1 MQRLGLFQDGGLRH
15 NNPAS
20 IAQWEAQFLWPCKA
34 GPDFVLSLGTGT
46 TASATVS
53 TDDAI
58 CKPKFYERL
67 FASFMRSLDGEDA
80 WERFLNN
87 VPMKSRHRYHRL
99 NIQFKGPELCLDNA
113 DRLPELKENV
123 SSTLDHDRLTMLS
136 VVDSV
141 LASMFY
147 FELDRLPVRD
157 KSGFSCSGMIFC
169 RLNLP
174 ADGLRELHLRLV
186 ETSSWFIIQG
196 CPVVCSQGI
205 PKGLPPFRKRVSFR
219 VESRDELIT
228 FSLRGITSKS
238 RQLSG
243 FPTTLDHLIQ
253 EQQLDRPF
261 GTIDHRFADKSL
273 PITPIKRGGVS
284 SNSQRTKRR
293 KL

>member
-1 MQRLGLFQDGGLRH
+1 M
-15 NNPAS
+15 
-20 IAQWEAQFLWPCKA
+20 
-34 GPDFVLSLGTGT
+34 LSLGTGT
-46 TASATVS
+46 STAVSANN
-53 TDDAI
+53 AI
-58 CKPKFYERL
+58 SRPRFYERL

-99 NIQFKGPELCLDNA
+99 NIQFTGPEPCLDDA

-123 SSTLDHDRLTMLS
+123 SSTIHHDQPTMLS
-136 VVDSV
+136 VIDSV

-147 FELDRLPVRD
+147 FELDRLPTRD
-157 KSGFSCSGMIFC
+157 DSGFSCSGTIFC

-174 ADGLRELHLRLV
+174 VDGLRQLHFRLV

-205 PKGLPPFRKRVSFR
+205 PKGLPPFRKRITFR

-228 FSLRGITSKS
+228 LSVRGITSKT

-243 FPTTLDHLIQ
+243 FPTTLGFLIKD
-253 EQQLDRPF
+253 QQLDYPF
-261 GTIDHRFADKSL
+261 GTIDHKSADKPL
-273 PITPIKRGGVS
+273 PATPIKRRGVFS
-284 SNSQRTKRR
+284 DRQRTKRR
-293 KL
+293 RM